1 MRKAYIL
8 VLTLMTG
15 SILGVGPSTIG
26 LAQSQDKGGRP
37 AAPAQDSRS
46 KSDQKPAASDLGIG
60 LPDTPAGKTVAEF
73 FRAFN
78 SGDSAIMRRFHEEHG
93 ASPENAD
100 QDMEFYKQSGG
111 LKPHSVKSSDSEGIE
126 VLVQTKS
133 DGNWILLQ
141 FIIDKQ
147 APYAIMGIRAN
158 PGSAPPK

>member
-1 MRKAYIL
+1 MRKAHIL
-8 VLTLMTG
+8 ILALMTG
-15 SILGVGPSTIG
+15 SMLGLGSSTC
-26 LAQSQDKGGRP
+26 LAQSQDKAARP
-37 AAPAQDSRS
+37 PAPAQDPSS
-46 KSDQKPAASDLGIG
+46 KSDQKTAASDLGIG

-78 SGDSAIMRRFHEEHG
+78 SGDAATLRRFHEGHG
-93 ASPENAD
+93 ASPDNAD

-111 LKPHSVKSSDSEGIE
+111 LKPHSVKSSNGEGIE

-147 APYAIMGIRAN
+147 APYAITGIRAN
-158 PGSAPPK
+158 PATAPPK

>member
-1 MRKAYIL
+1 
-8 VLTLMTG
+8 MTG
-15 SILGVGPSTIG
+15 SVLWLGASTTCP
-26 LAQSQDKGGRP
+26 AQGQDKGGRP
-37 AAPAQDSRS
+37 AAPAQGSSS
-46 KSDQKPAASDLGIG
+46 KSDQKAPASDSGIG
-60 LPDTPAGKTVAEF
+60 LPDTPQGKTVAEF

-78 SGDSAIMRRFHEEHG
+78 SGDPAIMRRFHEEHG
-93 ASPENAD
+93 ASPDNAD

-111 LKPHSVKSSDSEGIE
+111 LKPHSVKGSDGEGIE

-147 APYAIMGIRAN
+147 APYAITGIRAN